1 MDTELSFCY
10 QWRFEAYVALG
21 LDVAPYVLS
30 DIFLFSVFLRTT
42 ICLFDGGSSL
52 NGQTNKV
59 REANKPFW
67 YRIWH
72 RQITWCWLVQLKIS

>member
-30 DIFLFSVFLRTT
+30 DIFFSVFLRTT
-42 ICLFDGGSSL
+42 MFDGGSSL

-59 REANKPFW
+59 REANAKPFW

-72 RQITWCWLVQLKIS
+72 R